1 MANIDL
7 QKIYYDLQQSEQ
19 ELSEGTADI
28 KTSIISDGVYAL
40 EVVLA
45 DSVRVLLSS
54 HSKDLKEAMAG
65 IKAIKKRYDQ
75 LKAKTD
81 KEIKELKS
89 LREKE
94 LKKYNEAIKENELY
108 KSRYGTLVH
117 PDDLVIEFWNNGN
130 VGEYGLLIPPSRW
143 KLKLYGENGIR
154 AKRYWISVFKK
165 IGILEVWS
173 SKKYRAKVGLQT
185 ALDMLHAYQQK
196 ENGLK
201 SDINNIKE
209 TV

>member
-1 MANIDL
+1 MTNIDL
-7 QKIYYDLQQSEQ
+7 QKIYYDLQQSEH
-19 ELSEGTADI
+19 ELLEGTADI
-28 KTSIISDGVYAL
+28 KTAIINNGSYGL
-40 EVVLA
+40 EVALA

-54 HSKDLKEAMAG
+54 HSNDIKEAIAG
-65 IKAIKKRYDQ
+65 IKHLKKKYDQ

-81 KEIKELKS
+81 KELKQ
-89 LREKE
+89 LKDQREKE
-94 LKKYNEAIKENELY
+94 TKEYQKAIEENKLY
-108 KSRYGTLVH
+108 KSRYGTLVQ

-130 VGEYGLLIPPSRW
+130 IGEYGMLIPPSRW
-143 KLKLYGENGIR
+143 KLKLHGENGIR

-185 ALDMLHAYQQK
+185 ALDMLHAYLQK
-196 ENGLK
+196 ENGLN